1 MKLTH
6 RLLRGIAQI
15 SQLFP
20 NRCPRIGIC
29 TTFQQQPGLRIVGCG
44 ERDNCVV
51 KRRMSAEPVAVY
63 CRHRIYVGA
72 SFDKP
77 PRHVDVIIFDSQ
89 VEQRAA
95 KNRCCVHAVTRFDPK
110 LGGED
115 LSLLESVF
123 QKRRVAVQ
131 VGVKQVNAAAMNA
144 MAGAS
149 GTSKR

>member
-1 MKLTH
+1 
-6 RLLRGIAQI
+6 
-15 SQLFP
+15 
-20 NRCPRIGIC
+20 
-29 TTFQQQPGLRIVGCG
+29 
-44 ERDNCVV
+44 
-51 KRRMSAEPVAVY
+51 
-63 CRHRIYVGA
+63 
-72 SFDKP
+72 
-77 PRHVDVIIFDSQ
+77 
-89 VEQRAA
+89 
-95 KNRCCVHAVTRFDPK
+95 VHAVTRFDPK